1 VVFLKKGRLV
11 EQSYHSALDSKIL
24 SVPQFLKQCS
34 SVVFLKKGRLVEQ
47 SYHSALDS
55 KILSV
60 TQFLKQC
67 SSVVFLKKD
76 RLVEQGSHAELML
89 LPDGHYRHI
98 AEFDANR

>member
-1 VVFLKKGRLV
+1 
-11 EQSYHSALDSKIL
+11 
-24 SVPQFLKQCS
+24 
-34 SVVFLKKGRLVEQ
+34 VVFLKKGRLVEQ

-67 SSVVFLKKD
+67 SSVVFLKKG

-89 LPDGHYRHI
+89 LPDGHYKYKHI